1 MKVEKTSCGK
11 SVKKTFLYTQ
21 HNYALPVFFRLLV
34 WFEILFAAV
43 SFPSS
48 LLGGVSNLVFYT
60 QSTSTVISRQRSGR
74 SKQVTWCFMP
84 SQPVQLYQGKGLGGI
99 VKKTRSMSR
108 DGCSAE
114 LSSFVQ
120 TQLDPDFVSPSLVK
134 LGIKR
139 EQLLRENTNA
149 GVFNMTMLPMKSLQT
164 LKTPALEGVEEV
176 YCNTVQDYHCVQ
188 HIKHWYQALNR
199 WWHVI
204 RL

>member
-1 MKVEKTSCGK
+1 M
-11 SVKKTFLYTQ
+11 
-21 HNYALPVFFRLLV
+21 
-34 WFEILFAAV
+34 
-43 SFPSS
+43 
-48 LLGGVSNLVFYT
+48 VFYA
-60 QSTSTVISRQRSGR
+60 QSTSTVMSGQKSGR
-74 SKQVTWCFMP
+74 SKQVTWCFTPM
-84 SQPVQLYQGKGLGGI
+84 QPVQLCQGKGLGGTLECL

-149 GVFNMTMLPMKSLQT
+149 EAFSMTMLPMKSLQT
-164 LKTPALEGVEEV
+164 LKTSAVEGAEEV

-199 WWHVI
+199 
-204 RL
+204 